1 MDKIDLNEDIEEI
14 DKKLEITLLEAAKQ
28 SISKSKGRMKR
39 KAVPWW
45 TDECSKIVKERNRA
59 LRLLRRTHNVQNL
72 IRYKQE
78 QARVRKIIREAKRQ
92 NWQTICNKTGRLTPV
107 GEYVVVEVW
116 VEKKE
121 LVVVNYYNPC
131 MRIELNKLEGIEG
144 KVIICR

>member
-59 LRLLRRTHNVQNL
+59 LRLLRRTHNVQNV
-72 IRYKQE
+72 IRYKQA
-78 QARVRKIIREAKRQ
+78 QAKVREIIHKAKRQ
-92 NWQTICNKTGRLTPV
+92 SWQINTCGRGL
-107 GEYVVVEVW
+107 G
-116 VEKKE
+116 
-121 LVVVNYYNPC
+121 C
-131 MRIELNKLEGIEG
+131 D
-144 KVIICR
+144 